1 MNARTPKPEM
11 LVAPAWLEG
20 HLEDPGVRI
29 IDCTVKLVPQP
40 VGPSRIESGRARW
53 ESGHIPGA
61 AYLHMTE
68 DLSAPR
74 DGLPYNLPSGQHMTA
89 LLSRIGVDRDTIIV
103 LYGTMQT
110 TAITRAWWVLRASGV
125 QDVRILDGGWHRWTA
140 EGRPTTTEVSTFAP
154 GNFVASPTPAL
165 ITDRAAVR
173 AAINDS
179 GALLVNALSPEQF
192 RGTGGA
198 HYGRPGRIP
207 GSVNLP
213 TMALIDP
220 QTQRYRPLAELER
233 MFAAEGVFER
243 ERVIAYCGGGIAAST
258 TVFVLE
264 MLGHP
269 HASLYD
275 ESLLEWSNDP
285 ELPMETG

>member
-1 MNARTPKPEM
+1 MNNRTSKPEM
-11 LVAPAWLEG
+11 LVDPAWLET
-20 HLEDPGVRI
+20 HLDDPKVRI
-29 IDCTVKLVPQP
+29 IDCTVKLIPQP

-53 ESGHIPGA
+53 EAGHIPGA

-74 DGLPYNLPSGQHMTA
+74 DGLPYNLPSVGHMTA
-89 LLSRIGVDRDTIIV
+89 LLSRIGVDSDTIIV
-103 LYGTMQT
+103 LYGTIQT

-125 QDVRILDGGWHRWTA
+125 KDVRILDGGWHRWTA
-140 EGRPTTTEVSTFAP
+140 ECRPTTTDVSTFPP
-154 GNFVASPTPAL
+154 GNFVASQTPAL
-165 ITDRAAVR
+165 IADRDTVR
-173 AAINDS
+173 AAIDDS
-179 GALLVNALSPEQF
+179 GTLLVNALSPDQF
-192 RGTGGA
+192 HGTGGA

-213 TMALIDP
+213 TLALIDP
-220 QTQRYRPLAELER
+220 QTQRYRPRTELEG
-233 MFAAEGVFER
+233 MFAAKGAFER

-269 HASLYD
+269 DASLYD
-275 ESLLEWSNDP
+275 GSLLEWSNHP

>member
-1 MNARTPKPEM
+1 MISHRPKPEM
-11 LVAPAWLEG
+11 LVDPAWLESR
-20 HLEDPGVRI
+20 LDDPNVRI
-29 IDCTVKLVPQP
+29 IDCTVKLIPQP

-74 DGLPYNLPSGQHMTA
+74 DGLPYNLPSVERMTS
-89 LLSRIGVDRDTIIV
+89 LLSRIGVNSDTIIV
-103 LYGTMQT
+103 LYGTLHT

-125 QDVRILDGGWHRWTA
+125 RDVRILDGGWQRWLA
-140 EGRPTTTEVSTFAP
+140 ERRPTTTEVRQFPA
-154 GNFVASPTPAL
+154 GNFIASRMPEL
-165 ITDRAAVR
+165 IANRNTVKEAM
-173 AAINDS
+173 NDS

-192 RGTGGA
+192 HGTGGA

-213 TMALIDP
+213 TVTLIDP
-220 QTQRYRPLAELER
+220 QTQRYRPLAELEA
-233 MFAAEGVFER
+233 MFAGKGAFDH
-243 ERVIAYCGGGIAAST
+243 ERVIAYCGGGIAASA

-269 HASLYD
+269 NASLYD